1 MRTLPPPTKPA
12 THAGLPLYWLLTL
25 VFVGIGLATT
35 WLVRAALEDRQQVV
49 ITQWDQ
55 MESRRTAEQIYQHL
69 YSAMRKGWSRAELDD
84 TIQRIATSYPDLEI
98 RLVRGAEVAAQY
110 GDDDRSRLDRRDD
123 PAVRSVLGSGRP
135 IHFGDPAQLRY
146 LMPLRNQEECQGCH
160 DAPVGTVN
168 GLIDIRMAPD
178 TLRAPIQ
185 ATLTPVLNLIS
196 LLLVGIFLTVFLL
209 LRHQIVRPIVELSRH
224 IGRLGADLD
233 QAEPIA
239 SRRGWPREINHLA
252 GKFNQLLREVQ
263 HSHQGLRELAVR
275 DTLTGLY
282 NRRYFDEMFA
292 KTLSQADRNGHPVS
306 LLMLDLDRF
315 KPINDRYG
323 HAMGDA
329 VLAAV
334 GKTLLELTREGDIC
348 SRVGGDEFLIIAV
361 DCDPGAAHQLGQ
373 RIVESIGTLT
383 WPAGDET
390 VTVQASIGVANYP
403 ANARSLEDL
412 IAAADQAMY
421 RNKRTHAAR
430 PPA

>member
-1 MRTLPPPTKPA
+1 MRIPHPPTKPS
-12 THAGLPLYWLLTL
+12 THAGMPLYWLLTL
-25 VFVGIGLATT
+25 VFLGIGLATT
-35 WLVRAALEDRQQVV
+35 WLVRSALEDRQQVV
-49 ITQWDQ
+49 ITQWGQ

-84 TIQRIATSYPDLEI
+84 TIRRIATSYPDIEI
-98 RLVRGAEVAAQY
+98 GLVRGAEVAAQY
-110 GDDDRSRLDRRDD
+110 GDDTPSVGARRDD
-123 PAVRSVLGSGRP
+123 PAVRAVLTSGQP

-160 DAPVGTVN
+160 AAPVGTVN
-168 GLIDIRMAPD
+168 GLIDIRMTPD
-178 TLRAPIQ
+178 SLRAPIQ

-196 LLLVGIFLTVFLL
+196 VLLVGIFLTVFLL

-224 IGRLGADLD
+224 IARLSVDLD
-233 QAEPIA
+233 QADPIQP
-239 SRRGWPREINHLA
+239 RRGWPREINHLA
-252 GKFNQLLREVQ
+252 GEFNHLLREVQ

-282 NRRYFDEMFA
+282 NRRYFDEMLA
-292 KTLSQADRNGHPVS
+292 KTLSQAERNGHPIS

-361 DCDPGAAHQLGQ
+361 DCDAGAARQLGQ
-373 RIVESIGTLT
+373 RIVDSIGALS
-383 WPAGDET
+383 WPAGDEA
-390 VTVQASIGVANYP
+390 VTVNASVGVANYP
-403 ANARSLEDL
+403 ANARSIDDL
-412 IAAADQAMY
+412 ISAADQAMY